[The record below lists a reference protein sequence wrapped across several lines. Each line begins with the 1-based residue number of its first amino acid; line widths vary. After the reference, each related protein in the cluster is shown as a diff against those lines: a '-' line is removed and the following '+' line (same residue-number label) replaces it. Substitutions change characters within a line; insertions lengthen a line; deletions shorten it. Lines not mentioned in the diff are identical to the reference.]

1 MYIDASFFV
10 AEWLTVV
17 PSVQH
22 QHYQCRRMDPILT
35 RRAIRETPKPGSS
48 AVRKAI
54 PLSLPTLLTSFSVA
68 TVEPELI
75 EEPPRINLD
84 DAL

>member
-1 MYIDASFFV
+1 MPLSSLR
-10 AEWLTVV
+10 EWLTVV

-22 QHYQCRRMDPILT
+22 EYYQFRQMSPMLS

-54 PLSLPTLLTSFSVA
+54 PSSLPTLLTSFSVA

-75 EEPPRINLD
+75 EEPSRINLE